1 MFLGVC
7 LPVRPLAQL
16 SPAPGPSTAQH
27 SARLGAKAVQIGF
40 RLGSDWVQSGF
51 RLGSDWVQIG
61 FRLGSDLARLGA
73 KALGDS
79 RVATGSPLSGPRGLH
94 SSSPGHR
101 NPAQTTGK
109 HKGTLEIG
117 RISKTRGF

>member
-1 MFLGVC
+1 M
-7 LPVRPLAQL
+7 
-16 SPAPGPSTAQH
+16 SSDW
-27 SARLGAKAVQIGF
+27 VQIGF
-40 RLGSDWVQSGF
+40 RLGSDLARLGAKALGF

-73 KALGDS
+73 KALGDL

-94 SSSPGHR
+94 SSSPGRR

-109 HKGTLEIG
+109 HRETCEIG
-117 RISKTRGF
+117 RISRTRGF